1 MPDKF
6 KEQHKEQCG
15 RRHGARRQMRVEIR
29 QVSQFQ
35 QESGFYSARAKSL
48 LEGENTFAN
57 HSPDK
62 ELTIRKYEEHL

>member
-6 KEQHKEQCG
+6 KEQHEEQCG
-15 RRHGARRQMRVEIR
+15 RQHGARRVEIR

-35 QESGFYSARAKSL
+35 QGIWVLSCKGLSL

-57 HSPDK
+57 QIPDK
-62 ELTIRKYEEHL
+62 ELTTRKYKEHL